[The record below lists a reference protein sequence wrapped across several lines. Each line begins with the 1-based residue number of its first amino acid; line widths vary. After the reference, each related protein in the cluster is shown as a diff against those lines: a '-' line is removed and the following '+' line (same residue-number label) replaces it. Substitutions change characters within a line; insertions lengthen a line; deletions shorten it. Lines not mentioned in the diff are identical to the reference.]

1 MRGGLGYIEEWVNA
15 RLVRDA
21 HIGTLWEGTS
31 NIIGLDVVTRAI
43 TKSGADVDLADMLKE
58 KLEDADGVPGQFKG
72 ELGGLIE
79 RAIAFAKS
87 ADDGAGNTECRR
99 ASSALYHATSAALM
113 AWEASKTGDGKRLIL
128 SRLVTDHRLTT
139 KDPLTAADDG
149 FGKVAA
155 ELLLDRDQVN
165 VEEAAAAMAG

>member
-1 MRGGLGYIEEWVNA
+1 MPTILAEGAAYY
-15 RLVRDA
+15 RDFGTGRSR
-21 HIGTLWEGTS
+21 GTLPIQLGG
-31 NIIGLDVVTRAI
+31 NVKR
-43 TKSGADVDLADMLKE
+43 
-58 KLEDADGVPGQFKG
+58 
-72 ELGGLIE
+72 GGLIE

-87 ADDGAGNTECRR
+87 ADDGAGNTECRH